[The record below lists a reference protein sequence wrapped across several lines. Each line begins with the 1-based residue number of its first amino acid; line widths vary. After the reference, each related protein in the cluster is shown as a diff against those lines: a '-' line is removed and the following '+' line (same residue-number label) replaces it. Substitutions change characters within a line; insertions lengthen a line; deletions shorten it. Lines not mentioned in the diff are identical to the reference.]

1 MPTLTK
7 EECLELE
14 SMNITYDEM
23 AKVCGYKMSPNNIA
37 QCFIK
42 YGIKHKTKVDYVLE
56 NVDFN
61 EGSNLY
67 LARKYKVSLSTI
79 KRAKRKKKMIVVV
92 NFSSRKDG
100 NCYRISGV
108 VKKHFKNKKVKI
120 LSLAQIGL
128 QEHSKNMIG
137 NAAVLIN
144 GYSQHGKVED
154 MINTIKSEDF
164 DVVNMSIH
172 DNGVYPFHPQLNMNI
187 NNWYHSQ

>member
-79 KRAKRKKKMIVVV
+79 KRAKREKKMIKWNVTKVKGV
-92 NFSSRKDG
+92 STFM
-100 NCYRISGV
+100 ISGHANFDEYGKDIV
-108 VKKHFKNKKVKI
+108 CASVSTLTTTTANIAYCLNYLLGFMNEETMIISLKYKTKNQKVI
-120 LSLAQIGL
+120 SDVLESSLLSLSRQYPNNV
-128 QEHSKNMIG
+128 K
-137 NAAVLIN
+137 
-144 GYSQHGKVED
+144 YVE
-154 MINTIKSEDF
+154 
-164 DVVNMSIH
+164 
-172 DNGVYPFHPQLNMNI
+172 
-187 NNWYHSQ
+187 